1 MCVYFLTNFHDRIET
16 SGAAASKPKPPLNR
30 SKVQDR
36 SRLSGRY
43 NAADLDAELASL
55 SGVGISDTE
64 SAVSR
69 GLHSGSVTRGQDP
82 YDMDADLAAME
93 SIDGG
98 NSTPVAPMSSV
109 PAPCLALAGRGLSET
124 LSHSA
129 VLFEESDEAT
139 KFARLFPDMR
149 QAIMGAVLEINEDL
163 DNLHGPISDQAQ
175 EHIHEGECVLIYG
188 YATLTESFLKAAA
201 RKRKFQ
207 VIIAE
212 AEPSISGLKLAVSLA
227 KASNN
232 ISVTLVPDSNIY
244 ALMSRV
250 NKVIIA
256 PHAVMIDGGCV
267 CSAGHLMV
275 AIAARDHSVPVVCLA
290 GTYIMTPL
298 LAHNQRGTLE
308 QLLSPAL
315 VIPYHA
321 PVNFDRT
328 EVFVPAFDS
337 VGPDLVAL
345 FVTNNG
351 SHQPS
356 YIYRL
361 LGELYHPDDYA
372 H

>member
-1 MCVYFLTNFHDRIET
+1 MTSKQQSVKAPASGARPKGHDR
-16 SGAAASKPKPPLNR
+16 G
-30 SKVQDR
+30 
-36 SRLSGRY
+36 RLSGRF

-55 SGVGISDTE
+55 SGLGAWDAETSG
-64 SAVSR
+64 AR
-69 GLHSGSVTRGQDP
+69 GPGAGASVGSVTRVQDA

-93 SIDGG
+93 PVDNDSA
-98 NSTPVAPMSSV
+98 SAPPTPA
-109 PAPCLALAGRGLSET
+109 ALTPCLALAGRGLSES
-124 LSHSA
+124 LSQSA
-129 VLFEESDEAT
+129 ALYEDADEAT
-139 KFARLFPDMR
+139 KYARAFPDMR
-149 QAIMGAVLEINEDL
+149 QAVMGAVLEINEDL

-175 EHIHEGECVLIYG
+175 EHIHADECVLVYG
-188 YATLTESFLKAAA
+188 HATLTESFLKAAA

-212 AEPSISGLKLAVSLA
+212 AEPTLNGLKLAASLA
-227 KASNN
+227 KLSN
-232 ISVTLVPDSNIY
+232 ISVTLVPDSNVY

-298 LAHNQRGTLE
+298 LAHNQRATLE
-308 QLLSPAL
+308 QLLSPAS

-321 PVNFDRT
+321 AVNFENT
-328 EVFVPAFDS
+328 EVSVPAFDS
-337 VGPDLVAL
+337 VGPELIAL